1 MKFYDFCIL
10 VILPPAGSID
20 FAIKWLVKW
29 TRKLTIFS
37 SKTMITITSVIIC
50 KINALSSILTRIIP
64 TIIQFNPWFNQLKFG
79 VDQLKFGIDQLSYF
93 RETFAFCHR
102 KKIHAITAILL
113 NILVAKGKIEWTLLW
128 EYLKGQ
134 RGIKYFLNFL
144 CFF

>member
-37 SKTMITITSVIIC
+37 SKTRIAITFVIIL
-50 KINALSSILTRIIP
+50 KINTLSIVARVIP
-64 TIIQFNPWFNQLKFG
+64 TIILNPWFNQLKFG